1 MHSQKCKKKQIIIF
15 HVAELEA
22 ANSKMEMQIHLLTLR
37 ARIVVTFIVNDGDF
51 FYYLNKQK
59 AMRTSVNNNN
69 KNNKEKKENNTA
81 GEKKKNLTAAITEFD
96 VIQRVRKTTEATVT
110 ITQI

>member
-1 MHSQKCKKKQIIIF
+1 MHSQKSIAEKKQIIIF

-51 FYYLNKQK
+51 FLLFEQAKSNAYEREQQQQKQQ
-59 AMRTSVNNNN
+59 R
-69 KNNKEKKENNTA
+69 KKRE
-81 GEKKKNLTAAITEFD
+81 
-96 VIQRVRKTTEATVT
+96 
-110 ITQI
+110 

>member
-37 ARIVVTFIVNDGDF
+37 ARIVVTFIVKDGDF
-51 FYYLNKQK
+51 FLLFEQAKSNAYEREKQQK
-59 AMRTSVNNNN
+59 QQR
-69 KNNKEKKENNTA
+69 KKR
-81 GEKKKNLTAAITEFD
+81 I
-96 VIQRVRKTTEATVT
+96 IQR
-110 ITQI
+110 

>member
-51 FYYLNKQK
+51 FFYYLNKQK
-59 AMRTSVNNNN
+59 AMRTSVNNN
-69 KNNKEKKENNTA
+69 KNNKEKWE
-81 GEKKKNLTAAITEFD
+81 
-96 VIQRVRKTTEATVT
+96 
-110 ITQI
+110 

>member
-1 MHSQKCKKKQIIIF
+1 MEKCIAKKKQIIIF

-69 KNNKEKKENNTA
+69 KNNKEKKR
-81 GEKKKNLTAAITEFD
+81 I
-96 VIQRVRKTTEATVT
+96 IQRERKRK
-110 ITQI
+110 I

>member
-51 FYYLNKQK
+51 FFSLFEQAKSNAYEREQQQKKQ
-59 AMRTSVNNNN
+59 R
-69 KNNKEKKENNTA
+69 KKR
-81 GEKKKNLTAAITEFD
+81 I
-96 VIQRVRKTTEATVT
+96 IQRERKRK
-110 ITQI
+110 I